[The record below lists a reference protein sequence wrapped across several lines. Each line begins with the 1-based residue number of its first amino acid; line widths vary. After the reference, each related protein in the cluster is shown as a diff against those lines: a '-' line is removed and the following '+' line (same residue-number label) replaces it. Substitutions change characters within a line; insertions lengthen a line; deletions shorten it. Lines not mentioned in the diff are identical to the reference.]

1 MSAAPKCSTCIFMEV
16 QGRAKMT
23 ANGFVEK
30 GTRGDCVCS
39 HPKALEAFRRVC
51 PQSPRAPGFIG
62 YTDPGGDVPRI
73 KTSPR
78 WCPLKAEA
86 ETDHIKEERGNEV
99 WVWGLKSKLPF

>member
-1 MSAAPKCSTCIFMEV
+1 MGAAPKCSTCIFMEV

-86 ETDHIKEERGNEV
+86 DVQAALLGDHEAA
-99 WVWGLKSKLPF
+99 KL